1 MPGILLLTR
10 AINISPTIDTSI
22 PTTVEI
28 LANVNSVSL
37 SILCYWYIRVP
48 NNNSINMT
56 IDQLVLE
63 ENEGHDAQTMEFYV
77 KMVST
82 SQ

>member
-1 MPGILLLTR
+1 M
-10 AINISPTIDTSI
+10 SD
-22 PTTVEI
+22 
-28 LANVNSVSL
+28 
-37 SILCYWYIRVP
+37 ILCYWNIKVPDRNYINV
-48 NNNSINMT
+48 T